1 MVASILIAVEPSEH
15 KMFPMICLYLAMAR
29 SRPTK
34 QSETGLYRAKAYAK
48 AFFLIGKIVEN
59 CDVLKDMVRLN

>member
-1 MVASILIAVEPSEH
+1 
-15 KMFPMICLYLAMAR
+15 MAR